1 MINSLLL
8 ILSWVYIVF
17 GLVGIF
23 RFSHVYERLLVS
35 SKIDTAA
42 SLTILIALII
52 RSGFTGYSMKLVII
66 LLFLMIT
73 GPVATHVIA
82 RSAYRNGIDIE
93 KEGKK

>member
-1 MINSLLL
+1 MISNILL
-8 ILSWVYIVF
+8 ILACVYIVF

-23 RFSHVYERLLVS
+23 RFSHMYERLLVS

-42 SLTILIALII
+42 GLTILIALII
-52 RSGFTGYSMKLVII
+52 KSGFSDSAMKLIII
-66 LLFLMIT
+66 LVFLLIT

-82 RSAYRNGIDIE
+82 RSAHRNGVDIE

>member
-1 MINSLLL
+1 MIYNILL
-8 ILSWVYIVF
+8 ILSCIYIIF
-17 GLVGIF
+17 GLIGIF

-42 SLTILIALII
+42 TLTIMIALII
-52 RSGFTGYSMKLVII
+52 KSGFSDYSLKLVII
-66 LLFLMIT
+66 LLFLLLT